1 VLQDFILRAVAPA
14 KASLPFALGP
24 DGKLAFPEQP
34 AARIKVLR
42 REVSGLITVLWGD
55 QIVSGIVTSAG
66 ERGDTLNV
74 MINGQTLTLTLREAL
89 VDSME
94 QGVAGAQRNGGTFDV
109 ASPIPGRVKAVA
121 VQAGAAVTT
130 GQTIIVL
137 EAMKMENE
145 IVAPHDGTV
154 DTITVAAGQVVA
166 AGALLAKL
174 KLD

>member
-14 KASLPFALGP
+14 KANLTFALGP
-24 DGKLAFPEQP
+24 DGKLAFPEAA
-34 AARIKVLR
+34 AARLKVLR
-42 REVSGLITVLWGD
+42 REPNGLITVLWGD
-55 QIVSGIVTSAG
+55 QIVSGVVTAAG

-89 VDSME
+89 VDAME
-94 QGVAGAQRNGGTFDV
+94 QGVAGAKHNGGTFV
-109 ASPIPGRVKAVA
+109 ITSPIPGRVKAVA
-121 VQAGAAVTT
+121 VQAGANVSV

-145 IVAPHDGTV
+145 IVAPHDGKV
-154 DTITVAAGQVVA
+154 EMLAAGPGQVVA